1 MGRAECSLLTA
12 LAKLCHLGLRGAV
25 FDLALLLSP
34 DTVAGGVSMAV
45 VRLLVSVFF
54 VSLRSLAADDAK
66 LKNKMGYKYVRT
78 IGIGLSLYIVHMYNN
93 TWKKNLKNLKKNT
106 SKKFQNV
113 KNV

>member
-78 IGIGLSLYIVHMYNN
+78 IHRIQGGIRQ
-93 TWKKNLKNLKKNT
+93 KNIGRASTK
-106 SKKFQNV
+106 
-113 KNV
+113 